1 MAEKDD
7 IYYMNIALQQAV
19 IAEQNGEVPVGAAL
33 LLADGSL
40 HVAHNAPISL
50 NDACAHAEMRVIRAA
65 CAASNNYR
73 LPGSTLY
80 VTLEPCCMCAGAM
93 IHARIERLVFAA
105 SDTKTGAVTSL
116 YQLLNDKRLNHQLEI
131 SSGVLAEESSR
142 LLRDF
147 FAKRRRKKLNQP
159 FLQEK

>member
-1 MAEKDD
+1 MSEKDD

-50 NDACAHAEMRVIRAA
+50 SDASAHAEMRAIRAA
-65 CAASNNYR
+65 CQATGNYR

-80 VTLEPCCMCAGAM
+80 VTLEPCCMCAGA
-93 IHARIERLVFAA
+93 IVHARIERIVFAA

-116 YQLLNDKRLNHQLEI
+116 YQLLNDKRLNHQVEI
-131 SSGVLAEESSR
+131 SSGVLAAECSR
-142 LLRDF
+142 LLSDF
-147 FAKRRRKKLNQP
+147 FAKRRKK
-159 FLQEK
+159 KAS

>member
-1 MAEKDD
+1 MAVKDD

-40 HVAHNAPISL
+40 HVAHNAPIALS
-50 NDACAHAEMRVIRAA
+50 DASAHAEMRVIRAA
-65 CAASNNYR
+65 CTATGNYR

-93 IHARIERLVFAA
+93 IHARTRRIVFAA
-105 SDTKTGAVTSL
+105 SDAKTGAVLSL
-116 YQLLNDKRLNHQLEI
+116 YRLLDDKRLNHQLEI
-131 SSGVLAEESSR
+131 SSGVLGAECSR
-142 LLRDF
+142 LLSGF
-147 FAKRRRKKLNQP
+147 FAKRRKKS
-159 FLQEK
+159 